1 MSHRISGWNGLD
13 SGLSVLDFNSRFE
26 EAATLGTYVESLGYH
41 RYWFAEHPPQ
51 PNAEIFVALL
61 SAMTST
67 LRVGT
72 GGVVLRLR
80 NVRQSADN
88 LQFLHWAFAGR
99 IDMGFCMGGASSPE
113 IEAALSAPH
122 AAPGTIQEFEERVDQ
137 WVTLLRGAANHEA
150 PEIWS
155 LGTGLRSAQRAA
167 ALGISYAFSLFHK
180 QSTDDVSAFELYR
193 AKFQPPASAA
203 EPRTML
209 AFSGLCA
216 ETDADADRQIQ
227 SRSFD
232 AIRPVIWGSAATCT
246 DKLADF
252 LIRYRPDELMLHD
265 LSPSIEDKKES
276 YRRWADVVTALSS

>member
-1 MSHRISGWNGLD
+1 MS
-13 SGLSVLDFNSRFE
+13 
-26 EAATLGTYVESLGYH
+26 A
-41 RYWFAEHPPQ
+41 P
-51 PNAEIFVALL
+51 
-61 SAMTST
+61 
-67 LRVGT
+67 
-72 GGVVLRLR
+72 LR
-80 NVRQSADN
+80 NVGPLSDEVIASLRALAELVGYLRFFHPADEV
-88 LQFLHWAFAGR
+88 G
-99 IDMGFCMGGASSPE
+99 DDE
-113 IEAALSAPH
+113 H
-122 AAPGTIQEFEERVDQ
+122 AARRHRRGRLASAQEFEERVDQ
-137 WVTLLRGAANHEA
+137 WVTLLRGTESHEA

-193 AKFQPPASAA
+193 TTFQPPASAG

-276 YRRWADVVTALSS
+276 YRRWAGVVTALSS